1 MAENHK
7 GLFIAL
13 VGLTGIDFFPP
24 GMAPCIAGV
33 DNETE

>member
-7 GLFIAL
+7 GLYSIGWFDGYRL
-13 VGLTGIDFFPP
+13 FPA
-24 GMAPCIAGV
+24 GHGHVHAGV